1 MLVLPTGRYY
11 LLKEKIKQVAINN
24 LFARS
29 VIEGNV
35 SGKVFVDNITDP
47 NTCYIVHP
55 YGMSLLAG
63 YFGNDEFNSRFLMY
77 ATSGGSSPERYEWM
91 QSFPRDWDA
100 VLDDMIGPLITR
112 SAGTEGAGS
121 AGSIELHTRVNFE
134 FRKEKYLQ
142 RLRPGLSKEDSI
154 AETGRD
160 YFEKMTGSVIPGRF
174 WDNAEDFE
182 ARGRGFTL
190 IHAGEIASTAY
201 SAFVIDNM
209 LEIGIETVE
218 KFRGRGFAEITCSRL
233 IDYCLQNNLIPVWA
247 CRRGNTASYNLAIK
261 LGFEPVMEIPF
272 YRLGLKG

>member
-1 MLVLPTGRYY
+1 MLVLPAGSYF
-11 LLKEKIKQVAINN
+11 LLKEKIKQVTINN

-29 VIEGNV
+29 VIEGHV
-35 SGKVFVDNITDP
+35 SGKVFVDNISDP
-47 NTCYIVHP
+47 QTWYIVHP

-63 YFGNDEFNSRFLMY
+63 DCGNEEFNSRFLVY

-91 QSFPRDWDA
+91 QTFPRNWDA
-100 VLDDMIGPLITR
+100 VIDDMFGPLITR

-121 AGSIELHTRVNFE
+121 AGKIELHTRVNFE

-142 RLRPGLSKEDSI
+142 RPRPGLSEKDNI

-160 YFEKMTGSVIPGRF
+160 YFDKMTGSVIPGRF
-174 WDNAEDFE
+174 WDSAEDFK

-190 IHAGEIASTAY
+190 LHAGEIASTAY

-218 KFRGRGFAEITCSRL
+218 KFRGRGFAEITCSWL

-247 CRRGNTASYNLAIK
+247 CRRGNTASYSLAIK
-261 LGFEPVMEIPF
+261 LGFEPVLEIPF
-272 YRLGLKG
+272 YRLALKG

>member
-1 MLVLPTGRYY
+1 MFVLPAVRYF
-11 LLKEKIKQVAINN
+11 LLNKKIKQVTINN

-29 VIEGNV
+29 VIEGHV
-35 SGKVFVDNITDP
+35 SGKIFVDNISDP
-47 NTCYIVHP
+47 QTFYIVHP

-63 YFGNDEFNSRFLMY
+63 ACGNEEFNQRFLLY
-77 ATSGGSSPERYEWM
+77 AASGGSSPERYEWM
-91 QSFPRDWDA
+91 QTFPRDWDA
-100 VLDDMIGPLITR
+100 VLDDLFGSLIFRSPGPD
-112 SAGTEGAGS
+112 GAGS
-121 AGSIELHTRVNFE
+121 EGKIELHTRVNFK
-134 FRKEKYLQ
+134 FNREKYLK
-142 RLRPGLSKEDSI
+142 RIKPFLSEKDSI

-174 WDNAEDFE
+174 WDSPEDFK

-190 IHAGEIASTAY
+190 LHSGEIASTAY

-233 IDYCLQNNLIPVWA
+233 IDHCLENNLIPVWA
-247 CRRGNTASYNLAIK
+247 CRRGNTASYNLALK
-261 LGFEPVMEIPF
+261 LGFEPVLEIPF